1 MAKEINNFY
10 KKKLQR
16 ITAAAEPKRVMNR
29 EAFCSDMVKI
39 YRNFEIAKLLAI
51 FNSLYLQGWNKLLY

>member
-29 EAFCSDMVKI
+29 ELFYSDMAKI
-39 YRNFEIAKLLAI
+39 YRNFEITK
-51 FNSLYLQGWNKLLY
+51 